1 MSYGINKFLYIFNT
15 YFMNFWN
22 LWTAD
27 TNTRE
32 LGASLQV
39 FPDSVNH
46 ELDGGFIMNNP
57 RALLQLY
64 YGERVSMNPDR
75 WIHLEGRD

>member
-32 LGASLQV
+32 LGVISINSRALVAGVSLQ
-39 FPDSVNH
+39 SRTA
-46 ELDGGFIMNNP
+46 G
-57 RALLQLY
+57 
-64 YGERVSMNPDR
+64 
-75 WIHLEGRD
+75 

>member
-46 ELDGGFIMNNP
+46 ELDSGFIMNNP
-57 RALLQLY
+57 EGSFTTLLWRKGIY
-64 YGERVSMNPDR
+64 ES
-75 WIHLEGRD
+75 